1 MTNKQIIINGK
12 ECRYWF
18 RPTPADYRKC
28 SLRGKN
34 DNCDEIKDCFVKELL
49 GKLALKEQECEELK
63 QYKSLFEKT
72 RNLWN
77 ESRMNNYKLLDEI
90 KDLKDSLKR
99 TICQSECYKH
109 KEADKLKQTLT
120 EIKEIAERNHKT
132 KEELFKIRH
141 SRLTKFSMG
150 ALNGRHN
157 LASEILQKISDLEV

>member
-1 MTNKQIIINGK
+1 MTDKQIIIDGK

-18 RPTPADYRKC
+18 RPNPDDYRKC

-109 KEADKLKQTLT
+109 KEADKLKQILI
-120 EIKEIAERNHKT
+120 EIKEFIQSDYCTEIASCEFCAEAGNC
-132 KEELFKIRH
+132 
-141 SRLTKFSMG
+141 
-150 ALNGRHN
+150 LNRK
-157 LASEILQKISDLEV
+157 ILQKISECEVK